1 MSEPH
6 TADVSEILGRISDW
20 PAADRLWLAQEILG
34 GVSRDMRPRAA
45 RGPSLKGLLGLL
57 DQGATPPSDEECQR
71 ILEDEL
77 LRKHGG

>member
-6 TADVSEILGRISDW
+6 TADVSEILVRISDW
-20 PAADRLWLAQEILG
+20 PAADRLRLAQEILG
-34 GVSRDMRPRAA
+34 GISRDMRPRAPS
-45 RGPSLKGLLGLL
+45 GPSLKSLLGVL
-57 DQGATPPSDEECQR
+57 DLGVTPPSDEECQR